1 MKRIHKVA
9 VLGAGTMGARI
20 AAHFANVGVPSLL
33 LDMVP
38 PGVPADADAAARNKF
53 AAAGLD
59 SARKS
64 KPAAFFEPSL
74 SRLVTVGNFDDD
86 LKRLAD
92 VDWIIEA
99 IVENLDIKRA
109 LLKKVEAI
117 RKPGTIVTT
126 NTSGLPVAKIAEGFS
141 EDFRRSWFGTHFFNP
156 PRYMRLLEL
165 IPTPDADPAL
175 IHAVAHFCDT
185 QLGKG
190 VVRAKDTPNFIANRI
205 GTFSVLNVMRL
216 MQEMDLT
223 IEEIDALTG
232 QTIGWPRSATFRTI
246 DLVGL
251 DILGHVVS
259 NMVSNM
265 AGTSVGAPSP
275 ASLDE
280 PTDLK
285 LPTFYHQM
293 IERKWLGDK
302 TKGGFY
308 KKVKSSEGK
317 EDNRMALDWKTLEYH
332 PRQKPKFAALDM
344 AKNVEDTGA
353 RVRMLLESS
362 KGGAAAQ
369 TSDKAS
375 AFLWSALSDLWTYSA
390 NRIPEISESI
400 VEIDSAMRLGFNWEL
415 GPFELWDAAGV
426 ETTVSRM
433 KKEGRPVAADV
444 EKLLASGKTSWYSD
458 DAKTP
463 SGKAYFDLSTGTSKP
478 VSVPVG
484 VWSVEVAK
492 KSNGVVRKNSGASLV
507 DLGDGIGCIQFH
519 SKMNALGAD
528 IISLILQTLKPG
540 GPGDAFDGFV
550 ITNDAPNFSVG
561 ANLMLLL
568 MSVQEDE
575 WDEVDLAIRQ
585 FQSMTQA
592 IKFSPKPVVIAPFGL
607 ALGGGCEVSLH
618 AASRQPHAELY
629 MGLVEVGVGLLPG
642 GGGCKEMLL
651 RAVDSAASIR
661 PDGRGESVEL
671 MEAMKKAFETIATAK
686 VATSAH
692 EARSLGF
699 LSSSDRITMN
709 RERVLTD
716 AKARALE
723 LVGAGY
729 EPPVMRT
736 NIPAPGESIL
746 AALKMGVY
754 LMRQGGYI
762 SDHEQK
768 MGIKIAEVLC
778 GGSVTPGTLVSEQY
792 LLDLEREAFKS
803 LCGEKKTQERIQF
816 TLKTGKTL
824 RN

>member
-1 MKRIHKVA
+1 MKHIHKVA

-20 AAHFANVGVPSLL
+20 AAHFANAGVPSLL
-33 LDMVP
+33 LDIVP
-38 PGVPADADAAARNKF
+38 PNADGPARNKI

-59 SARKS
+59 GAKKS

-86 LKRLAD
+86 LKRLGE

-99 IVENLDIKRA
+99 IVENLEIKRS
-109 LLKKVEAI
+109 LLKKVDAV

-141 EDFRRSWFGTHFFNP
+141 ADFRRSWFGTHFFNP

-175 IHAVAHFCDT
+175 VAAVSRFCDV

-190 VVRAKDTPNFIANRI
+190 VVLAKDTPNFIGNRI

-216 MQEMDLT
+216 MQEMDLS
-223 IEEIDALTG
+223 IEEVDALTG
-232 QTIGWPRSATFRTI
+232 QAVGWPRSATFRTI

-251 DILGHVVS
+251 DILGHVVA
-259 NMVSNM
+259 NMTQNVR
-265 AGTSVGAPSP
+265 
-275 ASLDE
+275 DE
-280 PTDLK
+280 RSELQIP
-285 LPTFYHQM
+285 PFFRQM
-293 IERKWLGDK
+293 LERKWLGDK

-308 KKVKSSEGK
+308 KKLKGGDSKNQEK
-317 EDNRMALDWKTLEYH
+317 EDERLGLDWKTLEYH
-332 PRQKPKFAALDM
+332 PRQKPKFAALDL
-344 AKNVEDTGA
+344 AKNVEETPA
-353 RVRMLLESS
+353 RIRMLLGMD
-362 KGGAAAQ
+362 GGGTQ
-369 TSDKAS
+369 KPDKAS
-375 AFLWSALSDLWTYSA
+375 AFLWSSLSELWTYAA
-390 NRIPEISESI
+390 NRIPEISDSV
-400 VEIDSAMRLGFNWEL
+400 VEIDQAMRLGFSWEL

-426 ETTVSRM
+426 EATVARM
-433 KKEGRPVAADV
+433 KKEGRPVAANV
-444 EKLLASGKTSWYSD
+444 EKLLASGSKSWYAD
-458 DAKTP
+458 DPKMP
-463 SGKAYFDLSTGTSKP
+463 SGRKYWDLATAGWKT
-478 VSVPVG
+478 VAVPDG
-484 VWSVEVAK
+484 VWSVELAK
-492 KSNGVVRKNSGASLV
+492 KSNGVVKKNSGASLV
-507 DLGDGIGCIQFH
+507 DLGDGVGCIQFH

-528 IISLILQTLKPG
+528 IIALILQTLKPG
-540 GPGDAFDGFV
+540 GAGDAFEAFV
-550 ITNDAPNFSVG
+550 ITNDAQNFSVG

-568 MSVQEDE
+568 MSVQEEE
-575 WDEVDLAIRQ
+575 WDDVDLAIRQ
-585 FQSMTQA
+585 FQGMTQA

-618 AASRQPHAELY
+618 GAARQPHAELY

-651 RAVDSAASIR
+651 RALDSAASIR

-671 MEAMKKAFETIATAK
+671 IEAIKKIFETIATAK
-686 VATSAH
+686 VSTSAE
-692 EARSLGF
+692 EARGLGF
-699 LSSSDRITMN
+699 LSPPDRVTMN
-709 RERVLTD
+709 RDRVLSD
-716 AKARALE
+716 AKARAIE
-723 LVGAGY
+723 LARAGY

-736 NIPAPGESIL
+736 NIPAPGENIL

-754 LMRQGGYI
+754 LMRQAGYI
-762 SDHEQK
+762 SEHEQK
-768 MGIKIAEVLC
+768 LGAKIAEVLC
-778 GGSVTPGTLVSEQY
+778 GGNVTPGTPITEQY